1 MKSLRTKSYLSINPA
16 NHVLNLTIQIK
27 QKIYNK
33 SRLNEIKII
42 KNLSKKIKNN
52 SSVHQMVLIKI
63 KFITLKLGSKN

>member
-1 MKSLRTKSYLSINPA
+1 MKSLQTKSYHSINPA
-16 NHVLNLTIQIK
+16 NHVLNLIIQIK
-27 QKIYNK
+27 KKIYNK

-42 KNLSKKIKNN
+42 KNLSKKIKTN

>member
-16 NHVLNLTIQIK
+16 NNVLNLTIQIK

>member
-1 MKSLRTKSYLSINPA
+1 MKLMIN
-16 NHVLNLTIQIK
+16 LLIKILIIK